1 MITVSDMCAF
11 EHEGGCKFM
20 YASNNSMEI
29 HDANTILQFMSLTCL
44 YTSAIYAGG
53 IGEEFV
59 ESKG

>member
-1 MITVSDMCAF
+1 MSAF
-11 EHEGGCKFM
+11 EYEGGCKSM
-20 YASNNSMEI
+20 YASNNSMGM
-29 HDANTILQFMSLTCL
+29 HDANTILWFMSLTCL